1 MLSQT
6 LWQAHHIVDQAVDD
20 ALASLGLSTSL
31 VGTMAFIAQD
41 PGLSAADLARLA
53 KITPQSAAHAVNRL
67 LELALITRSPHPVHG
82 RVLRLHLTD
91 RGHQTLT
98 EASAVAGDV
107 ERRLTEGM
115 SRMSRQHLLD
125 SLNHLREVAERL
137 RTR

>member
-1 MLSQT
+1 MLSRT
-6 LWQAHHIVDQAVDD
+6 LWQAHHVVDQAVDD
-20 ALASLGLSTSL
+20 ALAALDLSTSL
-31 VGTMAFIAQD
+31 VGTMTFIAQE

-53 KITPQSAAHAVNRL
+53 KITPQSAAHTVNRL
-67 LELALITRSPHPVHG
+67 VQLDLITRSPHPVHG

-91 RGHQTLT
+91 RGHHTLA
-98 EASAVAGDV
+98 EASTVAGDV

-137 RTR
+137 RTH